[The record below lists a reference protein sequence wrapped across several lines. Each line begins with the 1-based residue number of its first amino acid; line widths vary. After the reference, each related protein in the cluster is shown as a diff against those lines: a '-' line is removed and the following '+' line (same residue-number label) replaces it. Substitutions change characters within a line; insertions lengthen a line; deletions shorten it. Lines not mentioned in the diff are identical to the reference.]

1 MKTFAFIFARGGSKG
16 VPGKNI
22 RNLGGKPLLAHS
34 IEIAQNIDEI
44 SRIFVSTDDQDI
56 ADVGIKYGAEVISR
70 PTEFA
75 QDDSPEWLAWLHAV
89 EWLESK
95 GELFDRFLSLPA
107 TSPLRNKGDVIKCLN
122 LLDKQTD
129 IVVTMTDTSRSP
141 YFNMVSK
148 EDGYIKLLMESKEG
162 YSRRQDVPKV
172 YDMTT
177 VAYVTRPNFIKSNE
191 KLFDGRVK
199 AVLVPKER
207 AIDIDDEVD
216 FKMAEMLIKE
226 KQGKVN
232 AER

>member
-1 MKTFAFIFARGGSKG
+1 MTTFAFIFARGGSKG

-22 RNLGGKPLLAHS
+22 RSLDGKPLLAYS
-34 IEIAQNIDEI
+34 IMAAQSIDEI
-44 SRIFVSTDDQDI
+44 SRVFVSTDDQDI
-56 ADVGIKYGAEVISR
+56 ADIGAKYGAEIINR
-70 PTEFA
+70 PEELA
-75 QDDSPEWLAWLHAV
+75 QDDTPEWLAWRHAI
-89 EWLESK
+89 EWLENK
-95 GELFDRFLSLPA
+95 GEYFDCFVSLPT
-107 TSPLRNKGDVIKCLN
+107 TSPLRSKRDVVSCLN
-122 LLDKQTD
+122 LLDDQTD
-129 IVVTMTDTSRSP
+129 IVVTMTDTTRSP
-141 YFNMVSK
+141 YFNMVSE
-148 EDGYIKLLMESKEG
+148 EDGYIKLLLESKEG

-172 YDMTT
+172 YNMTT